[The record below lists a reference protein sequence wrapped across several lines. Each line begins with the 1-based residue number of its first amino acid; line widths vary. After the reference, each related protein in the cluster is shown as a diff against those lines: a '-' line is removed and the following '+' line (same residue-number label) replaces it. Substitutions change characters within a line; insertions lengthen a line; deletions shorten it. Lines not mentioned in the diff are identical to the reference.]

1 MKNSVKSYLN
11 YWAHSLRHFCCCHK
25 TSANPFSTYLH
36 VYNPWILSLV
46 LFFLLPFSFL
56 QIVYLRKAKG
66 WIGWNIMVS
75 LKKKNKTKCPNSYRM
90 LVSRPITRKQGVS
103 WGKVPPL
110 RPENHYSP
118 LLMMWIKF
126 SVNCHSRALGL
137 KSPLSSKHWQQACL
151 FCQIISFNFN
161 LMLILEVI
169 RSTVTWWRLEIICQN
184 VTL

>member
-1 MKNSVKSYLN
+1 MDS
-11 YWAHSLRHFCCCHK
+11 
-25 TSANPFSTYLH
+25 FSRSIFS
-36 VYNPWILSLV
+36 PP
-46 LFFLLPFSFL
+46 LFIFADCVPEEGQRINQLKHYG
-56 QIVYLRKAKG
+56 IIK
-66 WIGWNIMVS
+66 
-75 LKKKNKTKCPNSYRM
+75 KKKNKTKCPNSYRM